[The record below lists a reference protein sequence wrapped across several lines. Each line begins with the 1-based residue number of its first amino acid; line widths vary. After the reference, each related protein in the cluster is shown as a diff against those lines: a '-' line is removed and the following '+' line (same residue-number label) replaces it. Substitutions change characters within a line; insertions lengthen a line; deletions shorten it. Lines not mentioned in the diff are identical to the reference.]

1 MPTSRFVVVSAP
13 LEDRVT
19 ASIASRA
26 QQALLIALRIKR
38 EVNDSLHRE
47 DVGERAGEALEAVV
61 EPGGL
66 PFIVFML
73 LVAVLAIRELL
84 LRIETQRI
92 LQRHKVYLSAP
103 VLAPTERQHE
113 D

>member
-1 MPTSRFVVVSAP
+1 MPTSRFVIVSAP
-13 LEDRVT
+13 LEERVT

-26 QQALLIALRIKR
+26 QQALLIALRIKS

-61 EPGGL
+61 KPGGV
-66 PFIVFML
+66 PFVVFML
-73 LVAVLAIRELL
+73 LVAVLATRELL
-84 LRIETQRI
+84 LRIETRRI
-92 LQRHKVYLSAP
+92 LQRHKVYSSVP
-103 VLAPTERQHE
+103 VLEPTERQHE

>member
-1 MPTSRFVVVSAP
+1 M
-13 LEDRVT
+13 T

-26 QQALLIALRIKR
+26 QQAFLIALRIKS

-47 DVGERAGEALEAVV
+47 DVGERAGEAFEAVV

-73 LVAVLAIRELL
+73 LVAVLACRELL
-84 LRIETQRI
+84 LRIETRRI
-92 LQRHKVYLSAP
+92 LQRHKVYLSVP
-103 VLAPTERQHE
+103 VLAPSDRQHE

>member
-13 LEDRVT
+13 LEERVT

-26 QQALLIALRIKR
+26 QQALLIALRIKS

-61 EPGGL
+61 KPGGV
-66 PFIVFML
+66 PFVVFML
-73 LVAVLAIRELL
+73 LVAVLATRELL
-84 LRIETQRI
+84 LRIETRRI
-92 LQRHKVYLSAP
+92 LQRHNVYSSVP
-103 VLAPTERQHE
+103 VLAPTDRQHE

>member
-13 LEDRVT
+13 LEERVT

-26 QQALLIALRIKR
+26 QQALLIALRIKG

-47 DVGERAGEALEAVV
+47 DVGERASEALEAVV
-61 EPGGL
+61 KPGGV
-66 PFIVFML
+66 PFVVFML
-73 LVAVLAIRELL
+73 LVAVLATRELL
-84 LRIETQRI
+84 LRIETRRI
-92 LQRHKVYLSAP
+92 LQRHKVYSSVP